1 MATRARFFVPRSLG
15 AGEGDGWVMG
25 YVTDRDGGMTALEIL
40 DAITLAPVAFVEVR
54 NVIPPG
60 FHGNWIPAV

>member
-1 MATRARFFVPRSLG
+1 MPRSLG

-25 YVTDRDGGMTALEIL
+25 YVIYRDGGTTALEIL
-40 DAITLAPVAFVEVR
+40 DAITLAPVASVEVPH
-54 NVIPPG
+54 VIPPG

>member
-1 MATRARFFVPRSLG
+1 
-15 AGEGDGWVMG
+15 MG
-25 YVTDRDGGMTALEIL
+25 HVIDRDGGTTALEIL
-40 DAITLAPVAFVEVR
+40 DAITLAPVASVEVR